1 MPQNPEVGT
10 GRAFILFRLDRSD
23 LNIQYHTDYM
33 KLLELVLVRFV
44 ELPILLQPVTKRQNM
59 RLARAVLSLAQNE

>member
-59 RLARAVLSLAQNE
+59 RFARAVLSLAQNE

>member
-23 LNIQYHTDYM
+23 LNSQYHTDYM

-59 RLARAVLSLAQNE
+59 RFARAVLSLAQNE